1 MHTVPTRDEDTG
13 DDAEIARI
21 LGELELQDTC
31 TRFSPSRPLLTP
43 PATRSPLP
51 DGVRNPEHFCQPLP
65 PGSHI
70 IIGHPP
76 LKATL
81 QNAGAATQGVPSAH
95 VLASPS
101 PHKKKTKTPA
111 VAPQTEALIRGVPN
125 CIFRGYSSL
134 SAAHAAFDYAHR
146 RLWTRSLND
155 ASRQPIAATALPLP
169 ITDTDTVNSLNSS
182 EADDDTWYVVY
193 RGIAPGVYRSHLECQ
208 LNTLGVSNSTHERVI
223 GKASAVE
230 SPPPMTVIHAT
241 GSTSHELKAQRRAER
256 NEKARL
262 RMARKRAELK
272 SRPLE
277 EQQIAAERTK
287 AYQATYHK
295 KHRND
300 LRLGEER
307 RRIALYKA
315 RYGPDTYR
323 LYLKARRQR
332 TRQGAANRAGQTW
345 DIRDLPYG
353 HGYHPEEN
361 DGIIG

>member
-21 LGELELQDTC
+21 LGELELQDAC
-31 TRFSPSRPLLTP
+31 THFSPSRPPYPRPPPCSPSPPSAAPPPYSSGHSFSTARRHQDSRALL
-43 PATRSPLP
+43 PATPTQITYHYRTPTSQG
-51 DGVRNPEHFCQPLP
+51 DTTEW
-65 PGSHI
+65 S
-70 IIGHPP
+70 
-76 LKATL
+76 T
-81 QNAGAATQGVPSAH
+81 AGAATQGVPGAH

-101 PHKKKTKTPA
+101 PRKKKTKTPA
-111 VAPQTEALIRGVPN
+111 VAPQTEALVRGVPN
-125 CIFRGYSSL
+125 CIFRGYPL
-134 SAAHAAFDYAHR
+134 LPAAHTAFDYAHR
-146 RLWTRSLND
+146 RLWTRSLNN

-193 RGIAPGVYRSHLECQ
+193 RGIAPGVYRSYLECQ
-208 LNTLGVSNSTHERVI
+208 LNTLGVRNSTHEHVV
-223 GKASAVE
+223 GKASALE
-230 SPPPMTVIHAT
+230 SPPPMTAIHAT
-241 GSTSHELKAQRRAER
+241 GSTSHELKAQRRAEW

-272 SRPLE
+272 SCPLE

-287 AYQATYHK
+287 VYQATYHE

-307 RRIALYKA
+307 RRITLYKA
-315 RYGPDTYR
+315 RYGPDAYR

-332 TRQGAANRAGQTW
+332 T
-345 DIRDLPYG
+345 
-353 HGYHPEEN
+353 
-361 DGIIG
+361 